1 MPAKLPTPEALLV
14 ALILAPGTFSRNKFF
29 EMFKEDSRAY
39 ARRRSQIVRSII
51 KELTEPWPHLGEIPP
66 HPAPTITEERETNEG
81 LHISYE
87 VSEFDYKRSALLT
100 PLEAAALRY
109 ALNRA
114 GFGEIREK
122 DRALVEA
129 HLADLSPFQSEE

>member
-1 MPAKLPTPEALLV
+1 MTQPLPSPEALLV
-14 ALILAPGTFSRNKFF
+14 ALILAPQTFSRNKFF
-29 EMFKEDSRAY
+29 EMFQQEDRAY

-66 HPAPTITEERETNEG
+66 HPAPKITEQRESEAG
-81 LHISYE
+81 LHLSYE
-87 VSEFDYKRSALLT
+87 VDEFDYKRSVLLT

-114 GFGEIREK
+114 GFGELEPGDRE
-122 DRALVEA
+122 LVEK
-129 HLADLSPFQSEE
+129 HLAGLAPELS